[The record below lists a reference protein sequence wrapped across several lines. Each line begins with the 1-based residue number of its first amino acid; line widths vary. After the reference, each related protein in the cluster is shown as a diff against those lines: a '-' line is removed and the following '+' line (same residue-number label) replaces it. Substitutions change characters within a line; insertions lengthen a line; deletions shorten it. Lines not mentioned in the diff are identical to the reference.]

1 MKKSIIYLALLVMVM
16 LTSCGSVD
24 GQVIRYQINAEN
36 PSKSYIA
43 EIIQGK
49 VDDKDKTSLVF
60 TSTKKNDQFVMIG
73 SRTGILQHFVMSPQ
87 YDKNIEQWRVVNS
100 DEIVSWVLT
109 YPEKRESPL
118 GEELKQI
125 CIDYIKNAGF
135 NADTIYTPSYKLR
148 IVNNEKFQESC
159 DIDKILKKD
168 KDIPQGKVC
177 GTTYF
182 YGVSDFYQKKYDNG
196 VIQYVDGV
204 MGELK
209 SDLRNFHN
217 IPLVYTYDESF
228 TDKKIYLKPDFY
240 SEPKSVEEVNEMLSE
255 YGLSLELTGK
265 EMMVV
270 TFSLKDKP
278 AK

>member
-36 PSKSYIA
+36 PSKSYVA

-87 YDKNIEQWRVVNS
+87 YDKNTEQWRVVNS
-100 DEIVSWVLT
+100 DEIVSWVIT

-168 KDIPQGKVC
+168 K
-177 GTTYF
+177 T
-182 YGVSDFYQKKYDNG
+182 
-196 VIQYVDGV
+196 
-204 MGELK
+204 
-209 SDLRNFHN
+209 
-217 IPLVYTYDESF
+217 
-228 TDKKIYLKPDFY
+228 
-240 SEPKSVEEVNEMLSE
+240 
-255 YGLSLELTGK
+255 
-265 EMMVV
+265 
-270 TFSLKDKP
+270 
-278 AK
+278 